1 MEVTASR
8 NNILNLLYSFVEEMA
23 KTRNTLR
30 LMSISALVLA
40 PFAIGLSIYLV
51 THPSFFNIL
60 QTANE
65 FGNIPNV
72 LIALVIG
79 ISVIWIITGIK
90 QYRLIDSW
98 NKRYDSFMDRIEEI
112 DKEIA
117 SGLSFGKENDE

>member
-8 NNILNLLYSFVEEMA
+8 NNILNLLDSFVEEMA

-40 PFAIGLSIYLV
+40 PFAIGLAIYLV

-60 QTANE
+60 QTTNE
-65 FGNIPNV
+65 FGNILSV
-72 LIALVIG
+72 LIALLIG

-90 QYRLIDSW
+90 QYHLIDSW
-98 NKRYDSFMDRIEEI
+98 NKRYDSFMDRTEEI